1 MLFTDPIFPL
11 FFLTVFAVRW
21 LLRRY
26 THQKLFLLAANTAFY
41 GAWDYRFLFLMGG
54 YIVVNHVIAVR
65 IHATDSPVLRKRWLI
80 ACVVSNLA
88 VLAFFKY
95 FNFFVSSGV
104 SLLTLLGIKTTAST
118 LEIILPVGISF
129 ITFQAMSYVIDVY
142 RRELEPASFLDFAV
156 FKSFFPQLV
165 AGPIVRAS
173 YFLPQLQTQPR
184 LAQVDFRWCLGLFL
198 IGYFKKVCIADNI
211 APVIEPVFADPSLH
225 SARDVLL
232 AAGGY
237 SIQIYCD
244 FSGYSEMAIACAGL
258 LGYQLARNFDAPYLS
273 TDIQAFWRRWHI
285 SLSTWLRDYL
295 YIPLGGG
302 RNGTF
307 ATYRNLLITMVLGGL
322 WHGANMT
329 FVLWGLAHGVA
340 LAVHRAL
347 SPSLSSATGVAP
359 RPVRIAWNIVSWAL
373 TLAWVVFWF
382 TLFRC
387 DSLDTFLELCGRLSV
402 VAKPALSRFFGPFL
416 LGLLAAHI
424 AVYFARPLFERARV
438 QLPGPVFAFGLG
450 LGVALALF
458 FTPIATSPFI
468 YFQF

>member
-1 MLFTDPIFPL
+1 MLFTDPIFAL
-11 FFLTVFAVRW
+11 FFLIVFAVRW

-26 THQKLFLLAANTAFY
+26 THQKLFLLAANSLFY

-54 YIVVNHVIAVR
+54 YIVVNHVIALR
-65 IHATDSPVLRKRWLI
+65 IHATESLVLRKRWLI
-80 ACVVSNLA
+80 ACVVSNLT
-88 VLAFFKY
+88 VLGFFKY

-104 SLLTLLGIKTTAST
+104 SLLTLLGIKATPST

-142 RRELEPASFLDFAV
+142 RRELEPASFLDFAL

-173 YFLPQLQTQPR
+173 YFLPQLQAQPR
-184 LAQVDFRWCLGLFL
+184 LAQVDFRWCLAVFL
-198 IGYFKKVCIADNI
+198 LGYFKKVCIADNI
-211 APVIEPVFADPSLH
+211 ARVIDPVFADPSVH

-237 SIQIYCD
+237 SVQIYCD

-273 TDIQAFWRRWHI
+273 TDIQDFWRRWHI

-329 FVLWGLAHGVA
+329 FVLWGLAHGLA

-347 SPSLSSATGVAP
+347 SSRLSRLTAAAP
-359 RPVRIAWNIVSWAL
+359 RPVRVSWNVLAWAC
-373 TLAWVVFWF
+373 TLAWVVACF

-387 DSLDTFLELCGRLSV
+387 DSLTTFIALCGQLAV
-402 VAKPALSRFFGPFL
+402 AAKPVVDRFFGHFL
-416 LGLLAAHI
+416 LGLLIAHAAL
-424 AVYFARPLFERARV
+424 YFTRPFFVRARERV
-438 QLPGPVFAFGLG
+438 PGPVFAFGLG
-450 LGVALALF
+450 LGVAVALF
-458 FTPIATSPFI
+458 FTPLATSPFI

>member
-1 MLFTDPIFPL
+1 MLFTDPIFAL
-11 FFLTVFAVRW
+11 FFLIVFAVRW

-26 THQKLFLLAANTAFY
+26 THQKLFLLAANALFY

-54 YIVVNHVIAVR
+54 YIVVNHVIALR
-65 IHATDSPVLRKRWLI
+65 IHATDDPLMRKRWLI

-88 VLAFFKY
+88 VLGFFKY

-104 SLLTLLGIKTTAST
+104 SLLTLLGVETTAST

-142 RRELEPASFLDFAV
+142 RRELEPASFLDFAL

-173 YFLPQLQTQPR
+173 YFLPQLQAQPR

-198 IGYFKKVCIADNI
+198 LGYFKKVCIADNI
-211 APVIEPVFADPSLH
+211 ARVIDPVFADPSAH
-225 SARDVLL
+225 SGRDVLL
-232 AAGGY
+232 ASGGY

-273 TDIQAFWRRWHI
+273 TDIQDFWRRWHI

-340 LAVHRAL
+340 LGVHRAL
-347 SPSLSSATGVAP
+347 SSRLKRLTASAPS
-359 RPVRIAWNIVSWAL
+359 PVRAGWNVLAWAC
-373 TLAWVVFWF
+373 TLAWVVACF

-387 DSLDTFLELCGRLSV
+387 DSLTTFIELCNQLSV
-402 VAKPALSRFFGPFL
+402 AAKPVLHHFFGPFL
-416 LGLLAAHI
+416 LALLIAHAAL
-424 AVYFARPLFERARV
+424 YFTRPFFVRASERVPA
-438 QLPGPVFAFGLG
+438 PVFAFGLG

-458 FTPIATSPFI
+458 FTPLATSPFL